1 MSETGLSLDPLLIL
15 SVGARCVGWTTVGM
29 LVALAVIWI
38 GAWWLSRDTPE
49 KGEE

>member
-1 MSETGLSLDPLLIL
+1 MSETGLSLDPLMIL
-15 SVGARCVGWTTVGM
+15 SVGARCLGGITLGM

-38 GAWWLSRDTPE
+38 GAWWLSREE